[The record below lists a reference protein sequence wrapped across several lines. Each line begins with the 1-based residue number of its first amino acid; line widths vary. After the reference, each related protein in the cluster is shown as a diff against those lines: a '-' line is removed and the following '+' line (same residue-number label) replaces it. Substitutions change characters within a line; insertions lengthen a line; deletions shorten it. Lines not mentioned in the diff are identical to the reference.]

1 MNPVRNRTSKPL
13 VILSG
18 YRISNGVNTD
28 KHRFLK
34 LSSQSALIGVFLFFH
49 SFFLFPACQNRLFK
63 KPEITLQKIEVS
75 SVSLKEITVNLTADI
90 YNPNLIDFEIEK
102 FLYKIKIEGSELI
115 DGELKDRV
123 KVNAK
128 GNAPFTVSARIGI
141 DRPDFWNTALK
152 VVNGDKVNYQIKGSI
167 SLNTSIGKKNINID
181 NTGEYMLK
189 K

>member
-1 MNPVRNRTSKPL
+1 MEKGINLVNFRNQTDCFFSLQYSPL
-13 VILSG
+13 P
-18 YRISNGVNTD
+18 RISLIFFFCCI
-28 KHRFLK
+28 FL
-34 LSSQSALIGVFLFFH
+34 L
-49 SFFLFPACQNRLFK
+49 PACQDRLFK

-90 YNPNLIDFEIEK
+90 YNPNLMDFEIEK
-102 FLYKIKIEGSELI
+102 FLYKIKIEGSELV

-141 DRPDFWNTALK
+141 EKPDFWNTALK
-152 VVNGDKVNYQIKGSI
+152 VLTGDKVNYQIKGSI

-189 K
+189 R

>member
-1 MNPVRNRTSKPL
+1 MEDRINLARFRNSIYCFFSLPYSPL
-13 VILSG
+13 P
-18 YRISNGVNTD
+18 
-28 KHRFLK
+28 RF
-34 LSSQSALIGVFLFFH
+34 SLIFFFCCVFLF
-49 SFFLFPACQNRLFK
+49 SACHDRLFK

-75 SVSLKEITVNLTADI
+75 SISLKEITVNLTADI
-90 YNPNLIDFEIEK
+90 YNPNLMDFEIER
-102 FLYKIKIEGSELI
+102 FLYKIKIEGSELV

-141 DRPDFWNTALK
+141 EKPDFWNTALK
-152 VVNGDKVNYQIKGSI
+152 VLNGDKVNYQIKGSI

-189 K
+189 R

>member
-1 MNPVRNRTSKPL
+1 MENRINLVKFRNSIYCFFSLPYSPL
-13 VILSG
+13 P
-18 YRISNGVNTD
+18 
-28 KHRFLK
+28 RF
-34 LSSQSALIGVFLFFH
+34 SLIFFFCCIFL
-49 SFFLFPACQNRLFK
+49 LPACQDRLFK
-63 KPEITLQKIEVS
+63 KPEITLQKIEVL

-90 YNPNLIDFEIEK
+90 FNPNLIDFEIEK
-102 FLYKIKIEGSELI
+102 FLYKIKIEGSELV

-128 GNAPFTVSARIGI
+128 GNATFIVSARIGI

-189 K
+189 R

>member
-1 MNPVRNRTSKPL
+1 MENRINLVNFRNQTDCFFSLPYSPL
-13 VILSG
+13 PSFSLIFFFCC
-18 YRISNGVNTD
+18 I
-28 KHRFLK
+28 FL
-34 LSSQSALIGVFLFFH
+34 L
-49 SFFLFPACQNRLFK
+49 PACQDRLFK

-75 SVSLKEITVNLTADI
+75 SVSLKEIIVNLTADI
-90 YNPNLIDFEIEK
+90 YNPNLMDFEIEK

-115 DGELKDRV
+115 DGELKERV

-128 GNAPFTVSARIGI
+128 GNASFTVSARIGI
-141 DRPDFWNTALK
+141 EKPDFWNTALK
-152 VVNGDKVNYQIKGSI
+152 VLNGDKVSYQIKGSI

>member
-18 YRISNGVNTD
+18 YRISNGVNAD

-34 LSSQSALIGVFLFFH
+34 LSCKSALISVLLFFY
-49 SFFLFPACQNRLFK
+49 SFLLFPTCQGRLFK
-63 KPEITLQKIEVS
+63 NPEIILQKIEVS

-102 FLYKIKIEGSELI
+102 FLYKIKIEGSELV
-115 DGELKDRV
+115 DGELKERV
-123 KVNAK
+123 KVKAK
-128 GNAPFTVSARIGI
+128 GNAPFSVSARIGI
-141 DRPDFWNTALK
+141 EKPDFWNTALK
-152 VVNGDKVNYQIKGSI
+152 VVNGDKVNYQIKGSV
-167 SLNTSIGKKNINID
+167 SLNTSVGKRNINID
-181 NTGEYMLK
+181 NTGEYVLK